1 MAISRRS
8 FVRQTLYLGPVA
20 MAFWIEKDVA
30 WAWAGQCGMPDPSKD
45 CTLPNPGDAKPF
57 VPNEPKVATRYS
69 AREMAQPG
77 MAAQLQQFRDAICK
91 VRDLPPDDVISWT
104 KLVAQHCI
112 HCASANTNN
121 IHYNWQFLP
130 WHRGLLYFLERHLRK
145 LSGNDDLRL
154 VYWDWESPQSRTL
167 PSIYAPADQ
176 PLYWAKRNLSGPRWP
191 LSDANVDVQPSLA
204 VPDFDRFGGTARQ
217 RDPVPIA
224 YSGPHAPVH
233 NAFGPGDMANLQFSP
248 RDPVFYAHHGNVDRL
263 WSSWVAADARH
274 KNPDFG
280 DAKVYFYDEDRVWR
294 SVLMNDLRDETK
306 LGYKYSSLMKS
317 TTKISALREFAA
329 ARSANRVT
337 LAAPALRKVRE
348 AGPDFLLIKNIQNLE
363 TLPSS
368 AASAVDFGIFH
379 GAPAVGTQADTAP
392 GFLGKV
398 SRVLSEGHDHGAPL
412 SAALN
417 VTNRLGKMAPQR
429 EGTEI
434 LDLTVAPLDDA
445 GKTTTEAIPLV
456 AEDVSVLG

>member
-1 MAISRRS
+1 MAITRRS

-30 WAWAGQCGMPDPSKD
+30 WAWAGQCGMPAPGKD
-45 CTLPNPGDAKPF
+45 CTLPAPGDATQF
-57 VPNEPKVATRYS
+57 VPNEPKVMTRYS

-77 MAAQLQQFRDAICK
+77 MATQLQQFRDAICK

-112 HCASANTNN
+112 NCASTNTNN

-130 WHRGLLYFLERHLRK
+130 WHRGLLYFLERNLRK
-145 LSGNDDLRL
+145 LSGNDGLRL

-167 PSIYAPADQ
+167 PAIYAPPDQ
-176 PLYWAKRNLSGPRWP
+176 PLYWANRKLDGLRWP
-191 LSDANVDVQPSLA
+191 LKDRDVDVQPSLA
-204 VPDFDRFGGTARQ
+204 VPDFARFGGTARQ
-217 RDPVPIA
+217 RDPVPVA

-233 NAFGPGDMANLQFSP
+233 NAFSPGDMANLQFSP
-248 RDPVFYAHHGNVDRL
+248 RDPVFYAHHGNIDRL
-263 WSSWVAADARH
+263 WSSWVAAGHR
-274 KNPDFG
+274 NPDFG
-280 DAKVYFYDEDRVWR
+280 DAKVYFYDENRVWR
-294 SVLMNDLRDETK
+294 YVLMNDLRDETK
-306 LGYKYSSLMKS
+306 LGYKYSSLMQPRAKVS
-317 TTKISALREFAA
+317 TLREFAA

-363 TLPSS
+363 KLPE
-368 AASAVDFGIFH
+368 SAVDFGIFH
-379 GAPAVGTQADTAP
+379 GTPAVGTQADAAP

-398 SRVLSEGHDHGAPL
+398 SRVLSGGHDHGAPL

-417 VTNRLGKMAPQR
+417 VTDRLGKMAPQK
-429 EGTEI
+429 EGTEV
-434 LDLTVAPLDDA
+434 LDLTVAPLDDS
-445 GKTTTEAIPLV
+445 GKTSAEAIPLV
-456 AEDVSVLG
+456 AEGVSVIG